1 MQKSGFLP
9 ENKLVAAELNSKSE
23 LKKYA
28 KKLMPFV
35 QATREK
41 VEKIGL
47 AAYNL
52 TLDFS
57 EMNALEENKE
67 YLKQTLEV

>member
-1 MQKSGFLP
+1 MP
-9 ENKLVAAELNSKSE
+9 ENKLVAAELNSRPE

-47 AAYNL
+47 SAYNL

-57 EMNALEENKE
+57 EMAALEENKE
-67 YLKQTLEV
+67 YLRQTLEVFS